1 MVFSTPNSNFLKIG
15 DKIMSSLT
23 EHYIIKMTEHD
34 IEFFKKLGNKIS
46 TLRKEQNLTQVQLS
60 KILGIS
66 QQYMQAFEA
75 GRRKVPSS
83 MLPTLSKVLAIS
95 VEQLIGM
102 TSANNKRPGPTP
114 KILRQVEQLSYLPK
128 SKQKFVMEMLD
139 TVIKQQA
146 NI

>member
-1 MVFSTPNSNFLKIG
+1 
-15 DKIMSSLT
+15 MSSFQD
-23 EHYIIKMTEHD
+23 HYLIKMAQNDTD
-34 IEFFKKLGNKIS
+34 FFKQLGERIAS
-46 TLRKEQNLTQVQLS
+46 LRKERQLTQVQLA
-60 KILGIS
+60 KVLGIS

-95 VEQLIGM
+95 VEELIGM
-102 TSANNKRPGPTP
+102 GSSHNKKRGPTP
-114 KILRQVEQLSYLPK
+114 KLLRQVEQLSYLPK

-146 NI
+146 AN